1 MKKLLLSL
9 LLVCTTSQAQY
20 QSGND
25 LYGDLIGRT
34 DAEQMFALGYVVGV
48 VDAYIQKEVC
58 VPQNVTQG
66 QLAEVVTLFLAGRP
80 QIRHQPADVLVVL
93 AVRQHWPCSK
103 GSKRS

>member
-1 MKKLLLSL
+1 MKNFLISL
-9 LLVCTTSQAQY
+9 LLVCTTAQAQY
-20 QSGND
+20 QSGNE
-25 LYGDLIGRT
+25 LYSDLIGRT

-66 QLAEVVTLFLAGRP
+66 QLAEVVTLFLASRP

-103 GSKRS
+103 GSKSS